1 MALTI
6 GRLTIL
12 PWIALALSSAAVLD
26 RVAVTVGNDAITESE
41 VMEEIRITSLLNDEP
56 LDFTP
61 KGRRAAAERLV
72 DQYLIRRELA
82 GGTYASPNAPQA
94 DELLADFVK
103 THFHGRGEFE
113 QKLKHYGVSEDE
125 LKSHL
130 LFQLQAIAFTDL
142 RFSAG
147 SPSEADRATTPPADA
162 AAADRSA
169 ANAPTEAPD
178 SAKVDQQLD
187 EWLKQIRS
195 QTRIEFKKEAFQ

>member
-1 MALTI
+1 MALMA
-6 GRLTIL
+6 GRATIL
-12 PWIALALSSAAVLD
+12 LRIALAFSSAAVLD

-41 VMEEIRITSLLNDEP
+41 VMEEIRITDLLNDEP
-56 LDFTP
+56 LDFSP
-61 KGRRAAAERLV
+61 AARRAAAERLV

-82 GGTYASPNAPQA
+82 GGTYASPNAPKA

-103 THFHGRGEFE
+103 THFHGRAEFE

-142 RFSAG
+142 RFSTG
-147 SPSEADRATTPPADA
+147 SPTEADRATTPAADT

-169 ANAPTEAPD
+169 ANAPTAASD
-178 SAKVDQQLD
+178 ANIDQRFD